1 MGLYRWPLLEDV
13 TDDGFILYGKS
24 AGARQGKGSFAVC
37 QALVKPFL
45 FLVSQTVAKER
56 LV

>member
-24 AGARQGKGSFAVC
+24 AGAKQGKGSFAVC